1 MNVSTDES
9 FLKLNLAKKL
19 LIMVKMQVAKTN
31 VGGWSVKTWFQ
42 QMVALIV
49 QYVLELI
56 LCLLYIANTTV
67 YILIWFD

>member
-31 VGGWSVKTWFQ
+31 VGG
-42 QMVALIV
+42 
-49 QYVLELI
+49 
-56 LCLLYIANTTV
+56 
-67 YILIWFD
+67 